1 MFERIFSADTFWW
14 ILMILYVPS
23 CIGLIVI
30 VLLQKGK
37 GTSFA
42 GAFGM
47 GPGGDAVFGPK
58 TGRSLPVRMTYVAA
72 TFFMVIAL
80 VMSIL
85 AGRVGKG
92 VAPDLVEETEAAAAA
107 ASSELLDLGIGTGE
121 EGVGK
126 AGAGAAATPDSG
138 PTSDPSEAAVSTP
151 EPGPSSD
158 SADGAS
164 SGDPPS

>member
-1 MFERIFSADTFWW
+1 MFERIFSADTLWW
-14 ILMILYVPS
+14 VLMFLYVPA

-47 GPGGDAVFGPK
+47 GGGGDAVFGPK
-58 TGRSLPVRMTYVAA
+58 TGRSLPVRLTYIAA
-72 TFFMVIAL
+72 TVFMVIAL
-80 VMSIL
+80 LMSIL

-92 VAPDLVEETEAAAAA
+92 IAPGLVEETEASTSV
-107 ASSELLDLGIGTGE
+107 SSELLELGIGTGE

-126 AGAGAAATPDSG
+126 ARDGAVATPESETTEGVVALPESG
-138 PTSDPSEAAVSTP
+138 SSSDPTDTS
-151 EPGPSSD
+151 
-158 SADGAS
+158 S

>member
-1 MFERIFSADTFWW
+1 MLERIFSADTFWW

-58 TGRSLPVRMTYVAA
+58 AGRSLPVRMTYIAA

-80 VMSIL
+80 VMSML
-85 AGRVGKG
+85 AGSIGKG
-92 VAPDLVEETEAAAAA
+92 IAPGLVDEAEAATAAT
-107 ASSELLDLGIGTGE
+107 SELLDLGIGTGE
-121 EGVGK
+121 
-126 AGAGAAATPDSG
+126 AGAGAVVTPESGPASETTEGAVAVPDSG
-138 PTSDPSEAAVSTP
+138 L
-151 EPGPSSD
+151 SSD
-158 SADGAS
+158 SADEVP